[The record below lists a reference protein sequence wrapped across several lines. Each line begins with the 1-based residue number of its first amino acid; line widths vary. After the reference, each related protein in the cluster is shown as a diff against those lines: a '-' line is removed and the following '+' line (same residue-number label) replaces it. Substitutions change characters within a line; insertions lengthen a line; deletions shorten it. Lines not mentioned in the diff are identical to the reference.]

1 MKGSSS
7 GDSDNRPNGD
17 DKGLGSPAIQNIVS
31 IFRLF
36 QPNHEICNAVL
47 RIVPSPKSNVQAG
60 KQA

>member
-17 DKGLGSPAIQNIVS
+17 DKGLGSPAIYNIIS

-47 RIVPSPKSNVQAG
+47 RIVPSLKSDV
-60 KQA
+60 